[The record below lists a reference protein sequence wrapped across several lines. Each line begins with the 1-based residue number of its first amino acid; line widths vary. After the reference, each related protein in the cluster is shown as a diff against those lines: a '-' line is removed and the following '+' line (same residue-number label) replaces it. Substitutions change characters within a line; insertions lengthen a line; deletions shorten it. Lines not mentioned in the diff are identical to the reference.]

1 MTALPAAMGSTGT
14 SVEGHAALVRE
25 LAEGNLEALG
35 ALFERFEPGVRRYLL
50 RVGVTEADVDDLV
63 QATFLEVVRAA
74 PRFDPGYPVRTWLFG
89 IATIMVR
96 RHRRSLSR
104 AAARLVAWTG
114 LVRSETAPS
123 PDDVYDGDEALRR
136 FAEAFARLSRKKR
149 EVFALVTVEGLSGE
163 EAARALGIP
172 VNTVW
177 TRLHHARADLRA
189 AILGERDR

>member
-1 MTALPAAMGSTGT
+1 MTAVPATMTLA
-14 SVEGHAALVRE
+14 EDDAALVRD
-25 LAEGNLEALG
+25 LAGGNLEALG
-35 ALFERFEPGVRRYLL
+35 DLFERFEPNIRRYLL
-50 RVGVTEADVDDLV
+50 RVGVTESDVDDLV

-74 PRFDPGYPVRTWLFG
+74 PRFDPSYPVRTWLFG

-96 RHRRSLSR
+96 RHRRSVAR
-104 AAARLVAWTG
+104 AAARLVTWTG
-114 LVRSETAPS
+114 LVRAESAPS

-136 FAEAFARLSRKKR
+136 FAASFERLSRKKR
-149 EVFALVTVEGLSGE
+149 EVFALVTIEGLSGE

-189 AILGERDR
+189 AISGEGER